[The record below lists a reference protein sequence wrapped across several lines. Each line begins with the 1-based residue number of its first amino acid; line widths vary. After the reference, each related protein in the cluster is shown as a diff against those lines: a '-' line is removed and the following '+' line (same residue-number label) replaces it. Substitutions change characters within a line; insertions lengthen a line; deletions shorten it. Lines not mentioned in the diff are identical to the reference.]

1 MPPAPSQRHIDTP
14 HPIPLKRENHL
25 PALAMHAPVTDS
37 RLVHCTRPWATL
49 HAAVD
54 NVAHGHGQR
63 CTRPWTTNNTCSEDG
78 FRPCRNV
85 KTWHRNGQRPAG
97 ALELHAHS
105 YLVGR
110 DQSQAMDRKAR
121 MRSNVTH
128 VSHFYPFYNARMRC
142 LACPAKPSETR

>member
-1 MPPAPSQRHIDTP
+1 MRPATSQRHIDTP
-14 HPIPLKRENHL
+14 HSIPLKRENHL

-54 NVAHGHGQR
+54 KVAHGHGQR
-63 CTRPWTTNNTCSEDG
+63 TTSVQRTDFALAETSKRGIGTGN
-78 FRPCRNV
+78 
-85 KTWHRNGQRPAG
+85 RPAG

-105 YLVGR
+105 YLGGR
-110 DQSQAMDRKAR
+110 AQSQAMDRKGR
-121 MRSNVTH
+121 MRSNVIH

-142 LACPAKPSETR
+142 LACPAKPAETR